1 MKDFELGLAKQVLRL
16 RLSQMIINERY
27 KNGDFKIPI
36 HLAFGHEAI
45 AVAVD
50 SIMEKNDKMI
60 LHHRNIHYNLSKV
73 RGLKATLEE
82 YYLNKDGLAK
92 GKQGSMN
99 LCNPEK
105 NIPYSSS
112 ILGNNLAVGS
122 GVALGQKINNING
135 VAFIVVGDGGI
146 EEGSFYESLLFQKSN
161 RLSVLIIIENNQWS
175 LATRID
181 ERRCEININ
190 KLADSLDVNYI
201 KLEGND
207 LFHYIKKLK
216 EMREFALTN
225 ETTVCIE
232 VKLTTLGSWYMK
244 TKEYPNGKFINYHA
258 GPAPTVNVANG
269 PVITESKKDPVY
281 VLKKYFSENNL
292 KTYADELLTFL
303 YEDIK

>member
-1 MKDFELGLAKQVLRL
+1 ISL
-16 RLSQMIINERY
+16 
-27 KNGDFKIPI
+27 
-36 HLAFGHEAI
+36 
-45 AVAVD
+45 
-50 SIMEKNDKMI
+50 
-60 LHHRNIHYNLSKV
+60 
-73 RGLKATLEE
+73 
-82 YYLNKDGLAK
+82 
-92 GKQGSMN
+92 
-99 LCNPEK
+99 
-105 NIPYSSS
+105 YSSS

-135 VAFIVVGDGGI
+135 VVLIVVGDGGI

-175 LATRID
+175 LATKID

-190 KLADSLDVNYI
+190 KLADSLDVSYI

-258 GPAPTVNVANG
+258 GPAPTVNIANG
-269 PVITESKKDPVY
+269 PVITESKEDPVY
-281 VLKKYFSENNL
+281 VLKKHIDENTL